1 MKIVSSDMKGEKNIA
16 IMAAAKLRKNNLTL
30 SENNSRLRVE
40 EYQAFSNAKRVP
52 DWRCRNLQRLGLKGF
67 RNDGRAGGRLS
78 FQASPA
84 FAARS
89 V

>member
-52 DWRCRNLQRLGLKGF
+52 D
-67 RNDGRAGGRLS
+67 
-78 FQASPA
+78 
-84 FAARS
+84 
-89 V
+89 